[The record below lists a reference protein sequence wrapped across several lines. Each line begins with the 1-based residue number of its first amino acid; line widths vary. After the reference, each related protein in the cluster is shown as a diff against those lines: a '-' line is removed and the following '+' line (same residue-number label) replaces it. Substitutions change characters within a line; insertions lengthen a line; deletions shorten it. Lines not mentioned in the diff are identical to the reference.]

1 MTDDTPQQTGGP
13 DDENPI
19 LTPAEQLPITFF
31 DHAVL
36 AVRRDDGGIYLA
48 IRDLCDATTLRLS
61 PQLRRIRSNPVLR
74 EGLARFQV
82 ATAGGSQA
90 QDFLELERV
99 PTWLLMIN
107 TARTTDIVRERLAY
121 FQRYI
126 IREVYAAF
134 SRLTGL
140 PEASHQIED
149 LDELRR
155 MDTALAELAERQ
167 QTLET
172 SQDKARQAWRDLTDQ
187 VRSIAGRVAALE
199 HKVDSSITRRQRGYI
214 YQLVQA
220 WAEAKVAQEPRLSR
234 SAALQACWATIKR
247 RYQVARYEDISTKQ
261 YDDCVAFV
269 RNAYYKLT
277 GSDLD
282 MPEQSE
288 LPLE

>member
-1 MTDDTPQQTGGP
+1 MADDTPQQAA
-13 DDENPI
+13 NPEEDI
-19 LTPAEQLPITFF
+19 LTPVEQLPITFF
-31 DHAVL
+31 EYAVL
-36 AVRRDDGGIYLA
+36 AVRRDNGSIYLA
-48 IRDLCDATTLRLS
+48 IRDLNDATGLQHS
-61 PQLRRIRSNPVLR
+61 SQMRRIRTHPVLR
-74 EGLARFQV
+74 EGLARFRV
-82 ATAGGSQA
+82 ETVGGSQA

-107 TARTTDIVRERLAY
+107 TARTSDAVRERLAY

-155 MDTALAELAERQ
+155 MDTALTELADRQ
-167 QTLET
+167 QSLET

-187 VRSIAGRVAALE
+187 VRSIAGRVAELE
-199 HKVDSSITRRQRGYI
+199 QQVGRSITRQQRGYI
-214 YQLVQA
+214 YQMVQA
-220 WAEAKVAQEPRLSR
+220 WAEAKVTQEPRLSR
-234 SAALQACWATIKR
+234 AAATQACWATIKR
-247 RYQVARYEDISTKQ
+247 RYQVARYEDISAKQ
-261 YDDCVAFV
+261 YDDCVRFV
-269 RNAYYKLT
+269 RDAYRKLT

-282 MPEQSE
+282 LPEQSE